1 MKILISLAVFFT
13 FYTLN
18 LSAQWESDVRLTNFA
33 NSSYTSYNNARN
45 IASNGNIVHTVWWDN
60 RLDPMNY
67 EIYYKRSTNAG
78 VSWGADVRLTN
89 NAGESHYP
97 SLSVTGSVV
106 HVAWQDSR
114 DGNFEIYYKRSTDG
128 GLSWGSDIR
137 LTNASFESWHPSMS
151 VSGAAIS
158 IVWQE
163 RRDGND
169 EIYFKRSTDGGN
181 SWEADTRLTN
191 NSEVSALPSVIIS
204 GSIVH
209 AVWDD
214 TRDGNAEIYYK
225 RSADGGVSWGTDTR
239 LTNNSATSNSASV
252 SVSDSLVHVAWQD
265 RRDDWEIYYKR
276 STDGGVS
283 WGADIRLTNNAASSW
298 YPAVSV
304 SGPVVHIV
312 WQDSR
317 DGNEEIYYKRS
328 TDGGVNWGS
337 DLRLTANIAG
347 SWNPSVSVSGPVV
360 HVVWNDY
367 RIGSEIWYKRDPTG
381 SSIALTLNLTALIE
395 GFYDQVSDNM
405 VNDTAGIYLRNNSVP
420 YNIIDSSK
428 GMLSSSGTGSFI
440 FSNAV
445 NSTNY
450 FLVIKHRNSI
460 ETWSKTAQQFTAS
473 ALNYSFTTANSQAY
487 GDNMKQADSSPL
499 RFAIY
504 SGDVNQD
511 GFINLA
517 DVVGIYNDAG
527 NFVTGYKVTDVK
539 GDSITDLSDVI
550 ISNNNSVGF
559 VTVIRP

>member
-60 RLDPMNY
+60 RLDPINY
-67 EIYYKRSTNAG
+67 EIFYKRSTDAG

-89 NAGESHYP
+89 NAGDSQYP
-97 SLSVTGSVV
+97 SVSVTGSVV

-128 GLSWGSDIR
+128 GVSWGSDIR
-137 LTNASFESWHPSMS
+137 LTNASFESWNPSVA
-151 VSGAAIS
+151 VSGAAVN

-169 EIYFKRSTDGGN
+169 EIYTKRSTDGGN

-191 NSEVSALPSVIIS
+191 NSDVSALPSVIIS
-204 GSIVH
+204 GSVVH
-209 AVWDD
+209 TVWDD

-225 RSADGGVSWGTDTR
+225 RSADGGVSWGTDIR
-239 LTNNSATSNSASV
+239 LTNNSAASNSASV
-252 SVSDSLVHVAWQD
+252 SVSDSFVHVTWQD
-265 RRDDWEIYYKR
+265 RRNDWEIYYKR
-276 STDGGVS
+276 SADGGLS

-304 SGPVVHIV
+304 SGSAVHIV

-337 DLRLTANIAG
+337 DLRLTTNISG

-381 SSIALTLNLTALIE
+381 SSIPLTLNLTALIE

-440 FSNAV
+440 FSHAV

-473 ALNYSFTTANSQAY
+473 SLNYNFTTANSQAY

-511 GFINLA
+511 GFINLT

-527 NFVTGYKVTDVK
+527 NFVTGYKVTDVN

-559 VTVIRP
+559 VTLVRP